1 MVHKLIEGLGNGTKN
16 MLTQKRIITY
26 LMHNHSSTIPDLAK
40 DIDLSIPTVTKFVM
54 ELVEEGYIINYGKQ
68 ETSEGRP
75 PNLYGLNPDSAYMVG
90 VDIKAFCLNIGLMN
104 FTGDMVDIQMG
115 IECRLDNTLE
125 SLDLLIQ
132 HICTFIEK
140 HKNIRD
146 KILQVGVNISG
157 RVNPEEGY
165 SFSMFNFEE
174 RPLAEILTE
183 KIGIPV
189 SIDNDT
195 RAMAYGELLKGV
207 VKGEKD
213 VVFINLSWGLGSAFI
228 IDGKIYTGRSG
239 FSGEFGHFNVFDNEI
254 ICRCGKKGCL
264 ETEVS
269 GSALH
274 RILCERVKNGQTS
287 ILSKRILTGD
297 APLTLEEIVE
307 ATNKEDILC
316 IELVEEIGRKLGRYL
331 AGLIN
336 LFNPELVII
345 GGTLALTEDY
355 ILQPIKTAIR
365 KYSLNL
371 VSKDSAVVLS
381 KLQAKA
387 GVVGACLLS
396 RSKFL
401 TSSLFCAII

>member
-146 KILQVGVNISG
+146 RILQVGVNISG

-381 KLQAKA
+381 ELQAKA

-396 RSKFL
+396 RSK
-401 TSSLFCAII
+401 LFEW

>member
-146 KILQVGVNISG
+146 RILQVGVNISG

-239 FSGEFGHFNVFDNEI
+239 LSGEFGHFNVFDNEI

-307 ATNKEDILC
+307 ATNREDILC

-336 LFNPELVII
+336 LFNPELVVI

-396 RSKFL
+396 RSK
-401 TSSLFCAII
+401 LFEW

>member
-1 MVHKLIEGLGNGTKN
+1 MAHKLIKEMESGKKGGI
-16 MLTQKRIITY
+16 TQKKIITY

-40 DIDLSIPTVTKFVM
+40 DIDLSIPTVTKFLM
-54 ELVEEGYIINYGKQ
+54 ELVDAGYIVNYGKQ

-90 VDIKAFCLNIGLMN
+90 VDIKSSCLNIGLMN
-104 FTGDMVDIQMG
+104 FTGDMIDLQMG
-115 IECRLDNTLE
+115 IECRLENTLE
-125 SLDLLIQ
+125 GLDELTC
-132 HICTFIEK
+132 HICEFLDK
-140 HKNIRD
+140 HVNVKD

-157 RVNPEEGY
+157 RVNPEAGY

-174 RPLAEILTE
+174 RPLAEVLYE

-195 RAMAYGELLKGV
+195 RAMAYGELLKGA

-213 VVFINLSWGLGSAFI
+213 IVFINISWGLGSAFI

-239 FSGEFGHFNVFDNEI
+239 FSGEFGHFSVFDNEI

-274 RILCERVKNGQTS
+274 RILCEKVKSGQSS
-287 ILSKRILTGD
+287 ILSKRILTEETSV
-297 APLTLEEIVE
+297 TLEEIVD

-336 LFNPELVII
+336 LFNPELVVI

-387 GVVGACLLS
+387 GVIGACLLS
-396 RSKFL
+396 RSK
-401 TSSLFCAII
+401 LFEW

>member
-146 KILQVGVNISG
+146 RILQVGVNISG

-316 IELVEEIGRKLGRYL
+316 IELVEEIGCKLGRYL

-381 KLQAKA
+381 ELQAKA

-396 RSKFL
+396 RSK
-401 TSSLFCAII
+401 LFEW

>member
-146 KILQVGVNISG
+146 RILQVGVNISG

-195 RAMAYGELLKGV
+195 RAMAYGELL
-207 VKGEKD
+207 KGEKD

-396 RSKFL
+396 RSK
-401 TSSLFCAII
+401 LFEW

>member
-1 MVHKLIEGLGNGTKN
+1 MAHKLIKEMESGTKGGI
-16 MLTQKRIITY
+16 TQKKIITY

-40 DIDLSIPTVTKFVM
+40 DIDLSIPTVTKFLM
-54 ELVEEGYIINYGKQ
+54 ELVDAGYIVNYGKQ

-90 VDIKAFCLNIGLMN
+90 VDIKSSCLNIGLMN
-104 FTGDMVDIQMG
+104 FTGDMIDLQMG
-115 IECRLDNTLE
+115 IECRLENTLE
-125 SLDLLIQ
+125 GLDELTC
-132 HICTFIEK
+132 HICEFLDK
-140 HKNIRD
+140 HVNVKD

-157 RVNPEEGY
+157 RVNPEAGY

-174 RPLAEILTE
+174 RPLAEVLYE

-195 RAMAYGELLKGV
+195 RAMAYGELLKGA

-213 VVFINLSWGLGSAFI
+213 IVFINISWGLGSAFI

-239 FSGEFGHFNVFDNEI
+239 FSGEFGHFSVFDNEI

-274 RILCERVKNGQTS
+274 RILCEKVKSGQSS
-287 ILSKRILTGD
+287 ILSKRILTEETSV
-297 APLTLEEIVE
+297 TLEEIVD

-336 LFNPELVII
+336 LFNLELVVI

-387 GVVGACLLS
+387 GVIGACLLS
-396 RSKFL
+396 RSK
-401 TSSLFCAII
+401 LFEW

>member
-1 MVHKLIEGLGNGTKN
+1 MRHKLIEEMESGTKG
-16 MLTQKRIITY
+16 MITQKRIITY

-54 ELVEEGYIINYGKQ
+54 ELVEEGYIVNYGKQ

-90 VDIKAFCLNIGLMN
+90 VDIKASCLNIGLMN
-104 FTGDMVDIQMG
+104 FTGDMIDIQMG
-115 IECRLDNTLE
+115 IKCRLENTLE
-125 SLDLLIQ
+125 GLEELTC
-132 HICTFIEK
+132 HICNFVEK
-140 HKNIRD
+140 HQNIRE

-396 RSKFL
+396 RSK
-401 TSSLFCAII
+401 LFEW

>member
-1 MVHKLIEGLGNGTKN
+1 
-16 MLTQKRIITY
+16 
-26 LMHNHSSTIPDLAK
+26 
-40 DIDLSIPTVTKFVM
+40 
-54 ELVEEGYIINYGKQ
+54 
-68 ETSEGRP
+68 
-75 PNLYGLNPDSAYMVG
+75 MVG

-146 KILQVGVNISG
+146 RILQVGVNISG

-336 LFNPELVII
+336 LFNPELVVI

-396 RSKFL
+396 RSK
-401 TSSLFCAII
+401 LFEW

>member
-1 MVHKLIEGLGNGTKN
+1 MIVQRLIEGLGNGTKN
-16 MLTQKRIITY
+16 MLTQKRILTY

-90 VDIKAFCLNIGLMN
+90 VDIKSFCLNIGLMN

-115 IECRLDNTLE
+115 IECHLDNTLE
-125 SLDLLIQ
+125 SLDVLIH
-132 HICTFIEK
+132 HISTFIEK
-140 HKNIRD
+140 HQNVRE

-254 ICRCGKKGCL
+254 ICRCGKKRCL

-297 APLTLEEIVE
+297 SPLTLEEIVE

-336 LFNPELVII
+336 LFNPELVVI

-396 RSKFL
+396 RSK
-401 TSSLFCAII
+401 LFEW

>member
-1 MVHKLIEGLGNGTKN
+1 MESGTKG
-16 MLTQKRIITY
+16 MITQKRIITY

-54 ELVEEGYIINYGKQ
+54 ELVEEGYIVNYGKQ

-90 VDIKAFCLNIGLMN
+90 VDIKASCLNIGLMN
-104 FTGDMVDIQMG
+104 FTGDMIDIQMG
-115 IECRLDNTLE
+115 IKCRLENTLE
-125 SLDLLIQ
+125 GLEELTC
-132 HICTFIEK
+132 HICNFVEK
-140 HKNIRD
+140 HQNIRE

-307 ATNKEDILC
+307 ATNREDILC

-336 LFNPELVII
+336 LFNPELVVI

-396 RSKFL
+396 RCK
-401 TSSLFCAII
+401 LFEW

>member
-1 MVHKLIEGLGNGTKN
+1 MGHKLIEELGNGTKS
-16 MLTQKRIITY
+16 MLTQKRILTY

-54 ELVEEGYIINYGKQ
+54 ELVDEGYIINYGKQ

-115 IECRLDNTLE
+115 IECHLDNTLE
-125 SLDLLIQ
+125 SLDVLIH
-132 HICTFIEK
+132 HISTFIEK
-140 HKNIRD
+140 HHNVRE

-297 APLTLEEIVE
+297 SPLTLEEIVE

-336 LFNPELVII
+336 LFNPELVVI

-355 ILQPIKTAIR
+355 ILQPVKTAIR

-396 RSKFL
+396 RSK
-401 TSSLFCAII
+401 LFEW

>member
-1 MVHKLIEGLGNGTKN
+1 MESGTKGGI
-16 MLTQKRIITY
+16 TQKKIITY

-40 DIDLSIPTVTKFVM
+40 DIDLSIPTVTKFLM
-54 ELVEEGYIINYGKQ
+54 ELVDAGYIVNYGKQ

-90 VDIKAFCLNIGLMN
+90 VDIKSSCLNIGLMN
-104 FTGDMVDIQMG
+104 FTGDMIDLQMG
-115 IECRLDNTLE
+115 IECRLENTLE
-125 SLDLLIQ
+125 GLDELTC
-132 HICTFIEK
+132 HICEFLDK
-140 HKNIRD
+140 HVNVKD

-157 RVNPEEGY
+157 RVNPEAGY

-174 RPLAEILTE
+174 RPLAEVLYE

-195 RAMAYGELLKGV
+195 RAMAYEELLKGA

-213 VVFINLSWGLGSAFI
+213 IVFINISWGLGSAFI

-239 FSGEFGHFNVFDNEI
+239 FSGEFGHFSVFDNEI

-274 RILCERVKNGQTS
+274 RILCEKVKSGQSS
-287 ILSKRILTGD
+287 ILSKRILTEETSV
-297 APLTLEEIVE
+297 TLEEIVD

-336 LFNPELVII
+336 LFNPELVVI

-387 GVVGACLLS
+387 GVIGACLLS
-396 RSKFL
+396 RSK
-401 TSSLFCAII
+401 LFEW

>member
-1 MVHKLIEGLGNGTKN
+1 MIVQRLIEGLGNGTKN
-16 MLTQKRIITY
+16 MLTQKRILTY

-90 VDIKAFCLNIGLMN
+90 VDIKSFCLNIGLMN

-115 IECRLDNTLE
+115 IECHLDNTLE
-125 SLDLLIQ
+125 SLDVLIH
-132 HICTFIEK
+132 HISTFIEK
-140 HKNIRD
+140 HKNVRE

-297 APLTLEEIVE
+297 SPLTLEEIVE

-336 LFNPELVII
+336 LFNPELVVI

-396 RSKFL
+396 RSK
-401 TSSLFCAII
+401 LFEW